1 MEISMK
7 AYLDIIRPL
16 NCIMAGIGALAGCVI
31 AGVPG
36 FSYLV
41 LVKVLL
47 AFTVV
52 FLITGAGNS
61 LNDCYDAEIDKINHP
76 DRPIPSGRLK
86 QKNAMNFAIG
96 LFISGIII
104 SCFLSTGAFLIAVIA
119 TLLLGSYEKKLKNK
133 GFTGNIAI
141 SILVAFVFIFGGGSL
156 SGNVTGV
163 TTMKIF
169 LNEMK
174 IVLVL
179 AGMAFLA
186 NLGREVIK
194 DIEDVEGDTDRVTLP
209 MRIGVKNAGL
219 VVSGAIILSVII
231 SPIPYLLR
239 TFGSIYLGIIGLAD
253 AIFIYSIIL
262 LDKPGSVSKI
272 IKIGMAV
279 SLIGF
284 IVGGIL

>member
-1 MEISMK
+1 MRP
-7 AYLDIIRPL
+7 YLDIIRPL
-16 NCIMAGIGALAGCVI
+16 NCTMAGIGALVGCIIVGI
-31 AGVPG
+31 PMIN
-36 FSYLV
+36 YLV
-41 LVKVLL
+41 LFKIGL

-174 IVLVL
+174 I
-179 AGMAFLA
+179 
-186 NLGREVIK
+186 
-194 DIEDVEGDTDRVTLP
+194 
-209 MRIGVKNAGL
+209 
-219 VVSGAIILSVII
+219 
-231 SPIPYLLR
+231 
-239 TFGSIYLGIIGLAD
+239 
-253 AIFIYSIIL
+253 
-262 LDKPGSVSKI
+262 
-272 IKIGMAV
+272 
-279 SLIGF
+279 
-284 IVGGIL
+284 

>member
-1 MEISMK
+1 MNP
-7 AYLDIIRPL
+7 YLEIIRPL
-16 NCIMAGIGALAGCVI
+16 NCIMAGIGALVGCIIVGI
-31 AGVPG
+31 PM
-36 FSYLV
+36 SNYLV
-41 LVKVLL
+41 LFKIGL
-47 AFTVV
+47 AFAVV
-52 FLITGAGNS
+52 FLVTAAGNT
-61 LNDCYDAEIDKINHP
+61 LNDYCDAEADKINHP
-76 DRPIPSGRLK
+76 ARPIPSGRLK
-86 QKNAMNFAIG
+86 QKKAMNFAIG
-96 LFISGIII
+96 LFISGMII
-104 SCFLSTGAFLIAVIA
+104 SCFLNTGSFLIAVVA
-119 TLLLGSYEKKLKNK
+119 VMLLVAYEKKLKNK
-133 GFTGNIAI
+133 GFTGNVAV
-141 SILVAFVFIFGGGSL
+141 SVLVAFVFIFGGGSL